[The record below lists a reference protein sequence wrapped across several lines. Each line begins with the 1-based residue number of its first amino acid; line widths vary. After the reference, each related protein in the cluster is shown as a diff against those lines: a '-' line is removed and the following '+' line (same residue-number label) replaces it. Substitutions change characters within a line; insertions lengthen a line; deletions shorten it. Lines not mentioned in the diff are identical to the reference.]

1 MVRSGPAETQFTRI
15 AEMQVLIDH
24 LNAERKR

>member
-1 MVRSGPAETQFTRI
+1 MQAVLETQFIRI
-15 AEMQVLIDH
+15 AEMQVLIGR